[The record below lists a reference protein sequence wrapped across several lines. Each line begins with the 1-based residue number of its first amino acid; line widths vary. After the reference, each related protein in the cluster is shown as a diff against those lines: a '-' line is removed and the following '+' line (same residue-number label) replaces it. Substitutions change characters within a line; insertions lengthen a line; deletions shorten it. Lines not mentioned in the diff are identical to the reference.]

1 MPTILLTGFEPFDRE
16 TINPSWELVQ
26 RFAERSFGDHYQ
38 VQVAQLACEF
48 GNAIDQ
54 LVDLLDRHQPEIVV
68 CIGQAGGRADF
79 SIERV
84 AINLDDA
91 RIPDNAGAQPID
103 QSIVADGP
111 AAYFSSLPLKKI
123 IRKLRD
129 HGIPTNISH
138 TAGTYVCNHVFY
150 GLMHY
155 ANTHPQLRHAG
166 FVHIPYLPAQ
176 ACHHPGAAS
185 MSLESLEKALVLLV
199 ETILDED
206 PFTDTSM
213 QFSTGTIC

>member
-26 RFAERSFGDHYQ
+26 LFAGRTFGDTYQ

-48 GNAIDQ
+48 GKAIDQ
-54 LVDLLDRHQPEIVV
+54 LVDLLDSLQPDIVI
-68 CIGQAGGRADF
+68 CIGQAGGRADI

-103 QSIVADGP
+103 ECIVSDGP
-111 AAYFSSLPLKKI
+111 TAYFASLPLKKI
-123 IRKLRD
+123 IRRLRE
-129 HGIPTNISH
+129 HGIPANISH

-155 ANTHPQLRHAG
+155 ANTHPQLRNAG
-166 FVHIPYLPAQ
+166 FVHIPYLPSQ
-176 ACHHPGAAS
+176 ACHHPGTAS
-185 MSLESLEKALVLLV
+185 MSLASLESALVLLL
-199 ETILDED
+199 EAILDQNPSLD
-206 PFTDTSM
+206 SSM

>member
-26 RFAERSFGDHYQ
+26 LFADRTFADVYQ
-38 VQVAQLACEF
+38 VKVAQLACEF

-54 LVDLLDRHQPEIVV
+54 LVDLLDRHQPEIVI

-123 IRKLRD
+123 IKKLRD
-129 HGIPTNISH
+129 HGIPANISH

-155 ANTHPQLRHAG
+155 ANTHPQLRNAG

-199 ETILDED
+199 ETILFED
-206 PFTDTSM
+206 PLADTSI
-213 QFSTGTIC
+213 QFSAGTIC